1 MPEYEAA
8 RNSLVRGYLDTVSDQ
23 IRWKRAR
30 TVAVRELEAH
40 LEDQRQEFQ
49 AEGHSPEEAERLAVE
64 EMGDPVAVGTDLDRL
79 HRPKSQWKMLCLLAA
94 ALGLWLVL
102 RLAERWG
109 VSYWSEYVVSFGGI
123 VLLAAGLAAGIYLL
137 DYTLL
142 AKAALPLA
150 VLLTAAA
157 ALGGRLQFQLGCTHD
172 LGQYIILLLPV
183 AMALAVYGLRS
194 RGTGGLALCC
204 VLGLLPAVC
213 YLPGS
218 PLRFLWALW
227 GAPPVLWVSLFGVT
241 GVLAAGVRLGAFGAR
256 RRNWLLVAAYI
267 LVVLLCLAYS
277 LPHFWWWNEIQNPD
291 SWLRSSEMAYARD
304 VVDNAR
310 LVGMANAFPE
320 TQERLL
326 LFWEKKIS
334 AHNGLM
340 LTVLG
345 NFGWLA
351 FGLIQVPTVVL
362 LGFGWKKCIHQKSAL
377 GRLVGIAVM
386 LTLTWQTLAVVVQD
400 LIGLDSF
407 LILFPYPFLND
418 GGMALL
424 LDCALL
430 GERGWSYLLEQE
442 ASPLRQGGCALVF
455 ARVNLLDEAG
465 LSRLLS
471 AVSAFAARRRGL
483 VLFLASGGTLE
494 ALAPNFRRVIDAL
507 GCLTLRMPPLRD
519 HLQDVPSLA
528 GLYISSLN
536 MRTARAIVGFEPE
549 AARKMQ
555 QYPWPGNYD
564 QFRRVLD
571 ELVLMTSSAYIPA
584 ASVDALLER
593 ERTLYPGADGPK
605 TPAAAPDGGPALPGA
620 IALDQTLEQI
630 ELQVVKMVLAE
641 EKGNQ
646 KRTAQRLGISRT
658 TLWRMLQKDPQ
669 PDP

>member
-1 MPEYEAA
+1 MPGPETI
-8 RNSLVRGYLDTVSDQ
+8 RDYLDTVAAQ

-30 TVAVRELEAH
+30 AVAVRELGTH

-256 RRNWLLVAAYI
+256 RRNWQMVAAYGAAV
-267 LVVLLCLAYS
+267 LVCLAVTYLRPGQLS
-277 LPHFWWWNEIQNPD
+277 MRREEMTWAWEIVSHAKLAGMVELDPA
-291 SWLRSSEMAYARD
+291 LMRD
-304 VVDNAR
+304 VR
-310 LVGMANAFPE
+310 LELGFRSYHGYMLAVLANYGW
-320 TQERLL
+320 L
-326 LFWEKKIS
+326 
-334 AHNGLM
+334 GLA
-340 LTVLG
+340 LIQAPAAAILI
-345 NFGWLA
+345 FGWRKLHRQA
-351 FGLIQVPTVVL
+351 SL
-362 LGFGWKKCIHQKSAL
+362 L
-377 GRLVGIAVM
+377 GRLLGTAA
-386 LTLTWQTLAVVVQD
+386 LATLTWQAAAV
-400 LIGLDSF
+400 LIQNLVGLRG
-407 LILFPYPFLND
+407 LLTCFPYPFLSD
-418 GGMALL
+418 GGTALAV
-424 LDCALL
+424 DCALL
-430 GERGWSYLLEQE
+430 GL
-442 ASPLRQGGCALVF
+442 
-455 ARVNLLDEAG
+455 
-465 LSRLLS
+465 LLS
-471 AVSAFAARRRGL
+471 VLREESIARD
-483 VLFLASGGTLE
+483 
-494 ALAPNFRRVIDAL
+494 AP
-507 GCLTLRMPPLRD
+507 
-519 HLQDVPSLA
+519 VPQPSQ
-528 GLYISSLN
+528 
-536 MRTARAIVGFEPE
+536 TE
-549 AARKMQ
+549 AA
-555 QYPWPGNYD
+555 
-564 QFRRVLD
+564 
-571 ELVLMTSSAYIPA
+571 
-584 ASVDALLER
+584 
-593 ERTLYPGADGPK
+593 
-605 TPAAAPDGGPALPGA
+605 
-620 IALDQTLEQI
+620 
-630 ELQVVKMVLAE
+630 
-641 EKGNQ
+641 
-646 KRTAQRLGISRT
+646 
-658 TLWRMLQKDPQ
+658 
-669 PDP
+669 